1 MNLIGLNLLSQEDS
15 KDNFGGITWNDAFN
29 AAESSYSVTV
39 QKNQNRFFRTVV
51 H

>member
-15 KDNFGGITWNDAFN
+15 KDNFGGITWSDVSD
-29 AAESSYSVTV
+29 AAEGTYTVTV
-39 QKNQNRFFRTVV
+39 QKNQNRLFRTIV